1 MWDIGGQREIRPYW
15 QNYYEDISAIIYV
28 IDSSDENRMDE
39 VKQNLV
45 ELLAEEKLRNVT
57 LLVFANKQDHELAC
71 DAGEVS
77 YPPAI
82 KIRLILDFVSRIFHS
97 KFLF

>member
-1 MWDIGGQREIRPYW
+1 M
-15 QNYYEDISAIIYV
+15 

-77 YPPAI
+77 YRPAI
-82 KIRLILDFVSRIFHS
+82 KIRLMLDFVSHIFHS

>member
-1 MWDIGGQREIRPYW
+1 
-15 QNYYEDISAIIYV
+15 
-28 IDSSDENRMDE
+28 MDE

-45 ELLAEEKLRNVT
+45 ELLAEEKLKNVT

-82 KIRLILDFVSRIFHS
+82 KIRLILDFVSRTFHS

>member
-1 MWDIGGQREIRPYW
+1 
-15 QNYYEDISAIIYV
+15 
-28 IDSSDENRMDE
+28 MDE

-45 ELLAEEKLRNVT
+45 ELLAEEKLKNVT

-77 YPPAI
+77 YRPAI
-82 KIRLILDFVSRIFHS
+82 KIRLIVICR
-97 KFLF
+97 